1 MTSVGIIAEYNPL
14 HNGHVYHIQEAK
26 KRTGADYV
34 VVLMS
39 GNFVQRGA
47 PAIVDKYIRTKAAL
61 LEGADLVIELP
72 SYYTTSSAQYFAR
85 GAVSIFHKMGILDFL
100 CFSSECGDLSSLSYV
115 ASLLEKESI
124 PFQHSLHLFLKKG
137 CSFPM
142 ARNLALQSIGCSSPL
157 LSYPNNLLA
166 IEYLQ
171 ALHYFKSSI
180 RPVTMK
186 RMGAS
191 YHDLSLSTLYPSA
204 TGIRNSLQCSLSP
217 IEDLALPLSSKN
229 LLKDT
234 PFLSSDDFSS
244 LLFYQLLMNR
254 EEGFTSYVDVSL
266 ALSKRIQKNLNSFLS
281 FTQFCHLLKTK
292 ELTFTRISRSL
303 LHIMFGMRKEMF
315 LQLTEDTMTNYIRIL
330 GFRKN
335 SSVLLTCLKKKSQLP
350 IISKLADAK
359 NYLGKKEQALLL
371 EDIRISHIYESIK
384 TSKTGQPIQNECT
397 RPLIVLSP

>member
-34 VVLMS
+34 IVIMS

-47 PAIVDKYIRTKAAL
+47 PAIVDKYIRTKTAL

-72 SYYTTSSAQYFAR
+72 SYYATSSAQYFAR
-85 GAVSIFHKMGILDFL
+85 GAIYLLHKMGVLDFL
-100 CFSSECGDLSSLSYV
+100 CFSSECGDLSSLSH
-115 ASLLEKESI
+115 AACLLEKESTA
-124 PFQHSLHLFLKKG
+124 FKHSLHLFLKKG
-137 CSFPM
+137 YSFPM
-142 ARNLALQSIGCSSPL
+142 ARTYALQSMGHSSPL
-157 LSYPNNLLA
+157 LFSPNNLLA
-166 IEYLQ
+166 VEYLQ
-171 ALHYFKSSI
+171 ALRYFKSPI

-204 TGIRNSLQCSLSP
+204 SGIRNSLQHSLHP
-217 IEDLALPLSSKN
+217 LEELAVPLSSQS

-234 PFLSSDDFSS
+234 PFLYSNDFSS
-244 LLFYQLLMNR
+244 LLFYQLLMN
-254 EEGFTSYVDVSL
+254 EKDGFSNYVDVSL
-266 ALSKRIQKNLNSFLS
+266 ALSKRIQKNINSFLS

-292 ELTFTRISRSL
+292 ELTYTRISRSL
-303 LHIMFGMRKEMF
+303 LHIMLGMRKETF
-315 LQLTEDTMTNYIRIL
+315 LQFSEGTMTNYIRIL
-330 GFRKN
+330 GFRK
-335 SSVLLTCLKKKSQLP
+335 SSSLLLTCLKKKSQLP

-359 NYLGKKEQALLL
+359 KTLTKKEQWLLS

-384 TSKTGQPIQNECT
+384 TSKTGQPIQNEYT
-397 RPLIVLSP
+397 RPLIIHSP